1 MEKIQESLDKPKQ
14 FEILNVF
21 AHNFR
26 RRDISEVKAGPWPC
40 AAILTKTTV
49 V

>member
-1 MEKIQESLDKPKQ
+1 MERIHKSLDKPKQ

-26 RRDISEVKAGPWPC
+26 RRDISEVRAGPRC
-40 AAILTKTTV
+40 CVAALTEIAAE
-49 V
+49 